1 MLGGKIHTAPL
12 TNWTQSSRLR
22 QCGCVLVRSES
33 RVHKAGCLH
42 GGPCRLHGRG
52 EAADISAQKVLL
64 LCFLLNG
71 MGPTHRD
78 VLSHPCCINDSESFV
93 SCLLPRALNS
103 VTLTSV
109 PNLGNIIYTH
119 TYTPLIKSSVLIMI
133 KGASL
138 NTAFQTSAAYFIRIC
153 NLIFCQTEQTQLG
166 CSVPW
171 TQPTSDNLMSFAY
184 SHCLAC
190 PHLLLKL
197 VYCFNS

>member
-1 MLGGKIHTAPL
+1 MFLSGLSQGSTKLVAYMVDPAAFAEEERLLTSVLRKSYCYASCWMAWAQPTEMFLVIH
-12 TNWTQSSRLR
+12 
-22 QCGCVLVRSES
+22 
-33 RVHKAGCLH
+33 
-42 GGPCRLHGRG
+42 
-52 EAADISAQKVLL
+52 AALMIQ
-64 LCFLLNG
+64 
-71 MGPTHRD
+71 
-78 VLSHPCCINDSESFV
+78 
-93 SCLLPRALNS
+93 RALNS

-166 CSVPW
+166 YSVPW